1 MKEENYHLH
10 KHAVYFHHQWKKSE
24 SEKARAEIKLTK
36 IDRNH
41 LILDEKIGEGA
52 FGLCFR
58 ATYGSMKVA
67 INEIKTA
74 SLDEEIKKEAKI
86 LQLLR
91 HPNLPLLLGVC
102 FEKSPF
108 LIFATYHSAKSELLS
123 ESTTMHYA
131 LCHNIVGSNL
141 RPYWLGILH
150 DLSVAISYV
159 HKQGIRQAQRK
170 FQCSAY

>member
-1 MKEENYHLH
+1 M
-10 KHAVYFHHQWKKSE
+10 
-24 SEKARAEIKLTK
+24 TK

-41 LILDEKIGEGA
+41 LILDEKIGEGT
-52 FGLCFR
+52 FGLCYR

-67 INEIKTA
+67 IKEIETA
-74 SLDEEIKKEAKI
+74 SLDEEIIKEAKI
-86 LQLLR
+86 LQSLR

-108 LIFATYHSAKSELLS
+108 LIVTTYHSVKSELIS

-150 DLSVAISYV
+150 DLSVVFSYV
-159 HKQGIRQAQRK
+159 HEQGIIHNDIK
-170 FQCSAY
+170 TNNVS